1 MLSRNAEDDGR
12 LDRLGEKGTFQG
24 AALPAEEKE
33 PLPKGLETLEVTM
46 KLAKSLLLG
55 TVAGL
60 AAAAGAQA
68 ADLPMRKA
76 APVEYV
82 RVCSVHGAGFFY
94 IPGSDTCI
102 KIGGRVRAEYRY
114 LEPTSSYSLSATS
127 TGVGSIN
134 VAPGVWFNPGRRSD
148 ATGFRARGRI
158 NVDARTATEW
168 GTLRTFVQVDVT
180 ANTGNYLGAGRNGFG
195 PGVDTTDVA
204 LDKAYIQWA
213 GITAGRISSFFDFY
227 AAAINFG
234 SGYMASLG
242 SDNGSVNTL
251 AYTATFGNG
260 FSATLALEDRSAV
273 VRNVA
278 STANVLGGTN
288 NILGGQRMPSIVGN
302 LRVDQG
308 WGSAQLSGVVQQLN
322 ASTLDPLGGRI
333 DSEYGYA
340 IQAGVK
346 VNLPMLAA
354 GDALWL
360 QAAYADGAL
369 GRLGL
374 GNLTTFGTLYG
385 VAVDGVELNGSIKRT
400 KGWGVTAAF
409 LHYWTPSIRQA
420 VFGNYTAVDY
430 SGSAIAAYS
439 TVDGFATI
447 NDFKVW
453 TVGTNVIWSPV
464 KAFDIGVEV
473 LYQKLDPKGRFIFP
487 NGSSKA
493 DVDVWEARLRFQRD
507 F

>member
-1 MLSRNAEDDGR
+1 
-12 LDRLGEKGTFQG
+12 
-24 AALPAEEKE
+24 
-33 PLPKGLETLEVTM
+33 M

-55 TVAGL
+55 SVAGL

-114 LEPTSSYSLSATS
+114 LEPT
-127 TGVGSIN
+127 GSF
-134 VAPGVWFNPGRRSD
+134 GFNDDGDVVFRPGRRSD

-168 GTLRTFVQVDVT
+168 GTLRTFIQVDVT
-180 ANTGNYLGAGRNGFG
+180 ADAGNFLSAGRNGFG
-195 PGVDTTDVA
+195 PGSDTTGVA

-227 AAAINFG
+227 ASAINFG
-234 SGYMASLG
+234 SGYMGSLG

-260 FSATLALEDRSAV
+260 FSATLGFEDRSAV

-278 STANVLGGTN
+278 STATVLGGTN
-288 NILGGQRMPSIVGN
+288 NVLGGQRLPTIVGN

-322 ASTLDPLGGRI
+322 SSALDPLGGRI
-333 DSEYGYA
+333 DTEYGYA

-346 VNLPMLAA
+346 FNLPMLAA

-374 GNLTTFGTLYG
+374 GNQTTFSTLYG
-385 VAVDGVELNGSIKRT
+385 VAVDGVVLNGGIKRT

-409 LHYWTPSIRQA
+409 LHYWTPSVRQA

-447 NDFKVW
+447 NDFKIW

-487 NGSSKA
+487 NGSSKS

>member
-1 MLSRNAEDDGR
+1 
-12 LDRLGEKGTFQG
+12 
-24 AALPAEEKE
+24 
-33 PLPKGLETLEVTM
+33 M

-55 TVAGL
+55 SVAGL

-68 ADLPMRKA
+68 ADLPMKKA

-114 LEPTSSYSLSATS
+114 LEPTSSFSR
-127 TGVGSIN
+127 GERPNNGNGSI
-134 VAPGVWFNPGRRSD
+134 ALGGDDWFNPGRASD

-168 GTLRTFVQVDVT
+168 GTLRTFIQVDVT
-180 ANTGNYLGAGRNGFG
+180 ADTGNYRGIGRNGVG
-195 PGVDTTDVA
+195 PAGDDTSIA

-227 AAAINFG
+227 ATALNFG

-242 SDNGSVNTL
+242 SDNGSVNVL

-260 FSATLALEDRSAV
+260 FSATIALEDRSAV
-273 VRNVA
+273 VRSVFG
-278 STANVLGGTN
+278 SRDDGRTADV
-288 NILGGQRMPSIVGN
+288 LGGQRMPSIVGN
-302 LRVDQG
+302 IRVDQG

-322 ASTLDPLGGRI
+322 TSVLNTDGGRI
-333 DSEYGYA
+333 DTEYGYA
-340 IQAGVK
+340 IQAGVRF
-346 VNLPMLAA
+346 NLPMLAA

-360 QAAYADGAL
+360 QAAYADGAV

-374 GNLTTFGTLYG
+374 GATTAFAGLTGT
-385 VAVDGVELNGSIKRT
+385 AVDGAIVDGNIKRT
-400 KGWGVTAAF
+400 KGWGVTAAL
-409 LHYWTPSIRQA
+409 LHYWTPSVRQA

-430 SGSAIAAYS
+430 SGRVSTAYGAL
-439 TVDGFATI
+439 D
-447 NDFKVW
+447 DFKIW

-464 KAFDIGVEV
+464 SAFDIGVEV
-473 LYQKLDPKGRFIFP
+473 LYQKLDPKGRVVLP
-487 NGSSKA
+487 TGVSKSS
-493 DVDVWEARLRFQRD
+493 VDIWEARIRFQRD

>member
-1 MLSRNAEDDGR
+1 
-12 LDRLGEKGTFQG
+12 
-24 AALPAEEKE
+24 
-33 PLPKGLETLEVTM
+33 M

-55 TVAGL
+55 SVAGL

-68 ADLPMRKA
+68 ADLPMKKA

-114 LEPTSSYSLSATS
+114 LESTSSFSRERPNN
-127 TGVGSIN
+127 GNGSIRL
-134 VAPGVWFNPGRRSD
+134 ADGRWFNPGRASD

-227 AAAINFG
+227 ASAINFG

-278 STANVLGGTN
+278 STANVLGETN

-409 LHYWTPSIRQA
+409 LHYWTPSVRQA

-430 SGSAIAAYS
+430 SGRVIDAYS
-439 TVDGFATI
+439 VDGVATL
-447 NDFKVW
+447 NDFKIW

-473 LYQKLDPKGRFIFP
+473 LYQKLDPKGRVVLP
-487 NGSSKA
+487 TGVSKSS
-493 DVDVWEARLRFQRD
+493 VDIWEARIRFQRD